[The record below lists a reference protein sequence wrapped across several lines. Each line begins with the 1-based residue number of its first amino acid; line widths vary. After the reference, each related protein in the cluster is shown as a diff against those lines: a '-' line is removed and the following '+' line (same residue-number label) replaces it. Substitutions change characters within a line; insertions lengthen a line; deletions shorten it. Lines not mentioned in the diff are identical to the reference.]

1 MGETGTGGSLLGVGE
16 GEREPAVAAMA
27 VVCLHSSVV
36 PVRGSVLSV
45 GSSGRVKE
53 VDRIYS

>member
-16 GEREPAVAAMA
+16 GDREAAVAAMA

-36 PVRGSVLSV
+36 PVRGWDAFS
-45 GSSGRVKE
+45 
-53 VDRIYS
+53 

>member
-27 VVCLHSSVV
+27 VCLFTQFRCSCA
-36 PVRGSVLSV
+36 G
-45 GSSGRVKE
+45 E
-53 VDRIYS
+53 VAFGWF